1 MKDLSYN
8 FWKWVKHTFAPHYR
22 NEIEAY
28 LAESVSHYDL
38 EHRMKVLMHRGM
50 I

>member
-1 MKDLSYN
+1 MKDVTSS

-22 NEIEAY
+22 NEIEEY
-28 LAESVSHYDL
+28 LAESANHYDL
-38 EHRMKVLMHRGM
+38 ERRMKVLMHRGM